1 MLNYCDVQNNIYESH
16 KICNKYNEYFFHGK
30 KWMIYPLSVHEF
42 LCLGCNDINTAV
54 AYIIEVMKNA
64 PSNGQGNNY
73 HLNRKKKTV
82 KQIIINIFLYICLYK
97 IKYIYVKV

>member
-42 LCLGCNDINTAV
+42 LCLRCNDINTAV

-73 HLNRKKKTV
+73 HLNRKKKPSN
-82 KQIIINIFLYICLYK
+82 KLE
-97 IKYIYVKV
+97 